1 MVKFWVGLT
10 GGNWADMPKQQLKKW
25 LPSPEM
31 LKEHRL
37 LRCFAPWFA
46 DPRLWH
52 FNRRS
57 LERAVVVGVIAAFVP
72 LPAQMFLAVLF
83 AFLVRANV
91 PMSVGLTWLTNPLTT
106 LPVFWAAYWV
116 GAKLLGEAPI
126 GIAVIGQVL
135 SEVSAW
141 VMTRGEAGFGLHH
154 VFSLKVFLVGLLVS
168 AVLTSLVLGAA
179 FRLFWRHRVAQE
191 WKKRRK
197 KL

>member
-1 MVKFWVGLT
+1 
-10 GGNWADMPKQQLKKW
+10 MPKQRLKQW
-25 LPSPEM
+25 LPHPET
-31 LKEHRL
+31 LKQQRF
-37 LRCFAPWFA
+37 LRWFAPWFA

-72 LPAQMFLAVLF
+72 LPTQMFLAVFF

-126 GIAVIGQVL
+126 GIGTIGQVL
-135 SEVSAW
+135 TAFGTW
-141 VMTRGEAGFGLHH
+141 VATWGEAGFGLNH

-168 AVLTSLVLGAA
+168 AVLSSVVLAGV
-179 FRLFWRHRVAQE
+179 FRLFWRYHVVKA
-191 WKKRRK
+191 WKRRGR
-197 KL
+197 